1 MGNVT
6 VDPLAL
12 ATPVLRPEI
21 AEILDFASGE
31 FLDAAAYIA
40 AKRYDRLVAER
51 VDIREGLDNNPR
63 FGCALCA
70 TPVYLVASGKKRFFF
85 RHRREDGSCPSVTRS
100 GLSRADIQALKYDG
114 QRESLAH
121 LRIKEQIVRSLTCDL
136 SNSEIVSER
145 QWRSARDPASRRQPD
160 VQAVTVFGRVAFE
173 AQLSTTFLDV
183 VAGRRSFYREEGALL
198 VWIMAAFDPDYRRM
212 TTDDLLFSNNSN
224 ILVVDEETTARSEE
238 CGTFHVRVHYRVP
251 ELSTGSPV
259 DHWESTIC
267 PFRDLKVDLQ
277 AQTAWAFDYQ
287 GQSQKLLKAEMEAT
301 ARADYHLRERLFE
314 FWKSRNQ
321 QTPDPVSREAAWQGL
336 MTDISARGVTPPTN
350 DRYDRAITGLMNGIL
365 SAKEGSPIGWDFKHL
380 IEVAHR
386 ICDGYPEHVLVMGYA
401 IRIYGREALIAA
413 QDKSG
418 KWAKRALSIRKLI
431 LDGDQ
436 RYLPNDDTLPF
447 LKFVFPEVGSK
458 VEAFL
463 ASDYA
468 KSRL

>member
-31 FLDAAAYIA
+31 FLDAATYIA

-51 VDIREGLDNNPR
+51 VDIREGLNNNPR

-121 LRIKEQIVRSLTCDL
+121 IRIKERIIRSLTCDP

-145 QWRSARDPASRRQPD
+145 QWRSVRDPASRRQPD
-160 VQAVTVFGRVAFE
+160 VQAMTVFGRVAFE

-183 VAGRRSFYREEGALL
+183 VAGRRSFYRDEGALL
-198 VWIMAAFDPDYRRM
+198 VWIMASFDPDYRRM

-224 ILVVDEETTARSEE
+224 ILVVDEETTARSEGS
-238 CGTFHVRVHYRVP
+238 GTFHVRVHYRVP
-251 ELSTGSPV
+251 ELAKGLLV
-259 DHWESTIC
+259 DHWKSTIF
-267 PFRDLKVDLQ
+267 PFRDLKVDRQ
-277 AQTAWAFDYQ
+277 EQTAWAYDYQ
-287 GQSQKLLKAEMEAT
+287 GQSEELIKEEMA
-301 ARADYHLRERLFE
+301 ASSRADDSLRERLFA
-314 FWKSRNQ
+314 FWRSRNQ
-321 QTPDPVSREAAWQGL
+321 QVPDPVSREAVWQGL
-336 MTDISARGVTPPTN
+336 MSDISARGVTPPTN
-350 DRYDRAITGLMNGIL
+350 DRYDRAIMGLMNGIL
-365 SAKEGSPIGWDFKHL
+365 SAKEGIPIGWDFKHL
-380 IEVAHR
+380 VEVAHR
-386 ICDGYPEHVLVMGYA
+386 ICDGYPEHVLTMGYA
-401 IRIYGREALIAA
+401 IRVYGRETLISA

-418 KWAKRALSIRKLI
+418 KWAKRARSIRKLI
-431 LDGDQ
+431 LEGDQ
-436 RYLPNDDTLPF
+436 RYLPDEDTLSF

-463 ASDYA
+463 ASDHA

>member
-1 MGNVT
+1 MANVT

-40 AKRYDRLVAER
+40 AKRYDQLVAER

-100 GLSRADIQALKYDG
+100 VLSRADIQALKYDG

-121 LRIKEQIVRSLTCDL
+121 LRTKDRIVRSLTCDL

-160 VQAVTVFGRVAFE
+160 VQAMTVFGRVAFE

-183 VAGRRSFYREEGALL
+183 VVGRRAFYRDEGALL
-198 VWIMAAFDPDYRRM
+198 VWIMAGFDPDYRRM

-238 CGTFHVRVHYRVP
+238 SGTFHVRVHYRVP
-251 ELSTGSPV
+251 ELSNGSPV
-259 DHWESTIC
+259 DQWESTIC
-267 PFRDLKVDLQ
+267 AFRDLTVDLQ
-277 AQTAWAFDYQ
+277 AQTAFDYQ
-287 GQSQKLLKAEMEAT
+287 GQSEKLLKAEMEAI
-301 ARADYHLRERLFE
+301 ARADDSLRERLFK
-314 FWKSRNQ
+314 FWKARNQ

-336 MTDISARGVTPPTN
+336 MRDISARGVTPPTN
-350 DRYDRAITGLMNGIL
+350 DRYDRAITGLMNGML
-365 SAKEGSPIGWDFKHL
+365 SAKEGIPIGWDFKHL
-380 IEVAHR
+380 VEVAHR
-386 ICDGYPEHVLVMGYA
+386 ICDGYPEHVLTMGYA
-401 IRIYGREALIAA
+401 IRVYGRETLISA

-418 KWAKRALSIRKLI
+418 KWAKRAQSIRKLI
-431 LDGDQ
+431 LEGDQ
-436 RYLPNDDTLPF
+436 RYLPDKDTLSF

-463 ASDYA
+463 ASDHA